1 MAHWGRESDMN
12 NLVEFFRMFFSYALV
27 FIVYVA
33 VAGIGIFCGLQ
44 WNKKKG
50 SKPAAK
56 EGADTAGQE

>member
-1 MAHWGRESDMN
+1 MN

-44 WNKKKG
+44 WNKKKA